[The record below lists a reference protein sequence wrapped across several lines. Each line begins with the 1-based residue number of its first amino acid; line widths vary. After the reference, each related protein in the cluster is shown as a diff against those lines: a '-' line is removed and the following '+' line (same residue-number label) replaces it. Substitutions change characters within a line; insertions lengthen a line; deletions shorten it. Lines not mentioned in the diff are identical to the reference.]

1 MFIFVSS
8 WRSLMASNEKLV
20 KFLANSGTQKN
31 YEFAGH
37 LSTALGWPEGWP
49 NFGRPGPPAAGPAEI
64 GPSTYELRIVRACR
78 VSIVNN

>member
-1 MFIFVSS
+1 MPVQRGWKLVFPFWERFLQINNVLITEPELVYILLCSYMFIFVSS

-37 LSTALGWPEGWP
+37 LD
-49 NFGRPGPPAAGPAEI
+49 
-64 GPSTYELRIVRACR
+64 
-78 VSIVNN
+78 